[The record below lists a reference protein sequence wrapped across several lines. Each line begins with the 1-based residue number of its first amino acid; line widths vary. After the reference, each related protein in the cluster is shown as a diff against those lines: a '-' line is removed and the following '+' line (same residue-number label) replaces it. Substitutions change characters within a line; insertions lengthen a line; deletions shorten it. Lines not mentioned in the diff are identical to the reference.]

1 MATTRARTSKA
12 RTAETL
18 DDSLRQGYT
27 LPAEWYTDAARFR
40 DERARIF
47 RHTWQFVG
55 YSDQLPEGG
64 SYMSARVGDTP
75 LVITRDQAGA
85 LHAFVNVCRH
95 RGSELVAQGQPE
107 CGQSKTLQCA
117 YHAWTYNLDGTLRA
131 APGAKDEPDFD
142 LRDYSLF
149 AVPVDTWGPLIFIN
163 LDPHAA
169 PLAET
174 LGALPELARAA
185 GAPLATMRR
194 RASHTYDIGANWKV
208 VVDNYLECYHCPVAH
223 KGFTSLIDTSE
234 YTVQEYDWFSVQVGA
249 MKSSAQVEANPNLYA
264 ARGEIASGFY
274 AWLWPNF
281 TLNVYPGHGNVS
293 INHFIPATVDHTLV
307 IKDYLFMDT
316 VEADEEAD
324 FIRFIE
330 QVQVEDVALCE
341 SVQRGLAT
349 GYFDQGR
356 LMLCQESALRHFQRL
371 VYEAIHAGE

>member
-12 RTAETL
+12 QAADTL
-18 DDSLRQGYT
+18 GESLRRGYT
-27 LPAEWYTDAARFR
+27 LPAEWYTDLARFR
-40 DERARIF
+40 DERTRIF

-64 SYMSARVGDTP
+64 SYLSARIGDTP
-75 LVITRDQAGA
+75 LVITRDQSGA
-85 LHAFVNVCRH
+85 LRAFVNVCRH
-95 RGSELVAQGQPE
+95 RGSELVALGQPE
-107 CGQSKTLQCA
+107 SGQAKTLQCA

-142 LRDYSLF
+142 LRDYALF
-149 AVPVDTWGPLIFIN
+149 TVPIATWGPLIFVN
-163 LDPHAA
+163 LDPQSA
-169 PLAET
+169 PLTET

-185 GAPLATMRR
+185 GAPLGTMRR
-194 RASHTYDIGANWKV
+194 RASHRYDIAANWKI

-223 KGFTSLIDTSE
+223 KGFSSLIDTNA

-249 MKSSAQVEANPNLYA
+249 MKASAQASDNPDLYA
-264 ARGEIASGFY
+264 ARGEVTAGFY

-293 INHFIPATVDHTLV
+293 INHFIPTAVDRTLV
-307 IKDYLFMDT
+307 VKDYLFVDE
-316 VEADEEAD
+316 VEADEEGD

-356 LMLCQESALRHFQRL
+356 LMLCQESALHHFQRL
-371 VYEAIHAGE
+371 VYRASCAGE